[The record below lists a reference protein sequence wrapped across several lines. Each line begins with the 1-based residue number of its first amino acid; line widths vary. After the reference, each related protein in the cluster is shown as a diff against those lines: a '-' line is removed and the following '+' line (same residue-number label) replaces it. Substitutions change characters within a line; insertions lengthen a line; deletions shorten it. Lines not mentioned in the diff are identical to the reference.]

1 MTEGVRK
8 NLTLNS
14 WKETQGIIF
23 KALLEYT
30 QTPIQ
35 EIHDPLFDKAGL
47 RVLVKREDLNHPTV
61 SGNKW
66 WKLKYNLEEA
76 KKLGF
81 KTLLT
86 FGGAYSNH
94 IFSTAA
100 AAHELGFES
109 IGIIRGE
116 EALPLNPTLTF
127 AKSRGMKLK
136 YIAREAY
143 RQKTNPDFIDRLHQ
157 EFEDFYLIPEGGT
170 NALAVKGVEE
180 FAQTLGDEF
189 DYLCCAVGTGGTLAG
204 LINGIGSSTEILGFS
219 VLKGG
224 EFLKDEVEK
233 LIGKEA
239 KNWSLV
245 TDYHFGGYG
254 KTTAALLEFIKDRL
268 TKNNLPL
275 DSVYTGKLVAGVY
288 DLIEK
293 GYFRR
298 GATILMVHSGGLQI
312 NRP

>member
-1 MTEGVRK
+1 MLR
-8 NLTLNS
+8 
-14 WKETQGIIF
+14 
-23 KALLEYT
+23 YT

-35 EIHDPLFDKAGL
+35 ELHDPLFDKAAV
-47 RVLVKREDLNHPTV
+47 RVLVKREDLNHPYV

-76 KKLGF
+76 KRLGY

-116 EALPLNPTLTF
+116 ETFPLNPTLRF
-127 AKSRGMKLK
+127 AKSCGMRLK
-136 YIAREAY
+136 YVSREAY
-143 RQKTNPDFIDRLHQ
+143 RQKANADFIARLHL
-157 EFEDFYLIPEGGT
+157 EFGDFYLIPEGGT
-170 NALAVKGVEE
+170 NELAVKGVEA
-180 FAQTLGDEF
+180 FARTLGDRF

-204 LINGIGSSTEILGFS
+204 LVKGIPANKTILGFP

-224 EFLKDEVEK
+224 GFLNDAVEK
-233 LIGKEA
+233 LLEIKTE
-239 KNWSLV
+239 NWSLK

-254 KTTAALLEFIKDRL
+254 KTTEILLKFIKDQSM
-268 TKNNLPL
+268 KNNLPL
-275 DSVYTGKLVAGVY
+275 DIVYTGKLVAGVY
-288 DLIEK
+288 DLIQV

-298 GATILMVHSGGLQI
+298 GATILAVHSGGLQT
-312 NRP
+312 NKP